1 METTLRPGD
10 TGPAVS
16 QVVSLLA
23 RLGLLEAS
31 DGVAGPA
38 SYDDRVELAVRAFQQ
53 QRGLT
58 VDGLVGPST
67 FRRLDEARWRLATG
81 S

>member
-1 METTLRPGD
+1 MLRPGD

-16 QVVSLLA
+16 QVVSLLH
-23 RLGLLEAS
+23 RLGLLEVPG
-31 DGVAGPA
+31 GVTGPS
-38 SYDDRVELAVRAFQQ
+38 SYDDSVELAVRAFQQ

-67 FRRLDEARWRLATG
+67 FR
-81 S
+81 